1 MAKDEQNEMQHD
13 GQPVDWTWKEIW
25 ERSQKEEELEE
36 QADNMNLVDDDSDD
50 ERDRM

>member
-1 MAKDEQNEMQHD
+1 MQHD
-13 GQPVDWTWKEIW
+13 GQPVDWTWKGIW